1 MHRQFRITSCRAMA
15 PAPLGDLLSPNTSRR
30 RARKVVPKVTQISCN
45 SASAGVLHPQYGH
58 VPHWLSAQ
66 LIDPPW
72 NLHLCL
78 LGPCFMAQA
87 SQASAML
94 LLQDMPALVA
104 ARHNPD
110 LKAKYEAFI
119 GAGKPK
125 KVALSALM
133 RKLIILANTLIRQ
146 DRKWTQNTA

>member
-15 PAPLGDLLSPNTSRR
+15 PAPLGGLLSPNTSRR

-94 LLQDMPALVA
+94 LLQDRLLVWCTD
-104 ARHNPD
+104 RVINRGCFDDFRLQQGFLD
-110 LKAKYEAFI
+110 LLLR
-119 GAGKPK
+119 G
-125 KVALSALM
+125 
-133 RKLIILANTLIRQ
+133 
-146 DRKWTQNTA
+146 